1 MDVIMKA
8 EQLTEPLDKE
18 QLAKLRDLRNRL
30 LHLHK
35 VLLEMERE
43 NFERKAGRVTAG
55 ELLQLLLNNSQFAWL
70 RIISAF
76 VVEIDE
82 VLNGEEPIT
91 INAFEDLLSQARLL
105 LTSPAN
111 EEFKTKYEDAMQRE
125 ASVVM
130 AHSNVM
136 QLLR

>member
-1 MDVIMKA
+1 MDVIMKP
-8 EQLTEPLDKE
+8 EQRTEPLDKA
-18 QLAKLRDLRNRL
+18 QLARLRDLRNRL

-43 NFERKAGRVTAG
+43 NFERKSGRVTAG
-55 ELLQLLLNNSQFAWL
+55 ELLQLLLNDSQFAWL

-91 INAFEDLLSQARLL
+91 IDTFEDLLRQARLL

-111 EEFKTKYEDAMQRE
+111 EEFKTKYEDAMQRD

-130 AHSNVM
+130 AHSSVM

>member
-8 EQLTEPLDKE
+8 EQRTEPLDKE
-18 QLAKLRDLRNRL
+18 QLARLRDLRNRL

-35 VLLEMERE
+35 VLLEMARE
-43 NFERKAGRVTAG
+43 NFERKSGRVTAG
-55 ELLQLLLNNSQFAWL
+55 ELLQLLLNDSQFAWL

-91 INAFEDLLSQARLL
+91 IDAFEDLLSQARLL

-130 AHSNVM
+130 AHSSVM

>member
-1 MDVIMKA
+1 MKA
-8 EQLTEPLDKE
+8 EQRTEPLDKE

-136 QLLR
+136 QVLR

>member
-1 MDVIMKA
+1 MDVGPIK
-8 EQLTEPLDKE
+8 EPLDKE

-35 VLLEMERE
+35 VLLEMERA
-43 NFERKAGRVTAG
+43 NFERKSGRVTAG
-55 ELLQLLLNNSQFAWL
+55 ELLQLLLNDPQFAWL
-70 RIISAF
+70 RVISAF

-82 VLNGEEPIT
+82 ALNGEEPLT
-91 INAFEDLLSQARLL
+91 VDAFENFLSQARLL
-105 LTSPAN
+105 LTSASN

-125 ASVVM
+125 ASVVV

>member
-1 MDVIMKA
+1 MKA
-8 EQLTEPLDKE
+8 EQRTEPLDSE
-18 QLAKLRDLRNRL
+18 RLARLRDLRNRL

-43 NFERKAGRVTAG
+43 NFERKSGRVTAG
-55 ELLQLLLNNSQFAWL
+55 ELLQLLLNDSQFAWL

-91 INAFEDLLSQARLL
+91 IDTFEDLLSQARLL

-130 AHSNVM
+130 AHSSVM

>member
-1 MDVIMKA
+1 MKA
-8 EQLTEPLDKE
+8 EQPTEPLDKE

-105 LTSPAN
+105 LTSPTN